1 MSLLE
6 KDKEGKLYTN
16 FYKTHFT
23 FYAIFL
29 LSLLNLFHFN
39 AHSQNG
45 KGEYMDVGVAR
56 IDITPQGPI
65 RLAGYASRDKSET
78 EKAIHK
84 LEAKALA
91 FGSDEQEPS
100 ILITLDLVGI
110 PAEITSYLAE
120 SLSKSVGVSE
130 SRLAI
135 CASHTHGG
143 PEVGNLLNILQSRGE
158 VFSDS
163 LLTLDHLVHISAYRE
178 KLKKKLEEVSLQALK
193 NRTPA
198 KVSWGQGQVGFA
210 KNRRTEGG
218 PVDHAMPMLR
228 VDSQEGKLMAVLVN
242 YACHGTTISSVNEI
256 HGDWISEAQ
265 KFIESRHPGTAA
277 MVAIGCAGDSNP
289 HPRREMEFMV
299 RHGKEIADEVDKLL
313 KTKLESIATPP
324 TAQMKRVNLPF
335 AHVPTVPEL
344 IKESRENTIK
354 GYYSRLALDRVTRGG
369 EIPASQTY
377 PIQVWAFGSKMVMIN
392 LPGEVVVDYSLRL
405 KKEIGSKVLWIN
417 AYANDVPSYIA
428 SKRVIAE
435 GGYEAEG
442 SMYWYDKPSPY
453 KPEIEDI
460 IIQAVHDLLPGRFK
474 KIE

>member
-1 MSLLE
+1 MNVFEVKKSWRTGFFVSSFFCYVIFLTSLLC
-6 KDKEGKLYTN
+6 LS
-16 FYKTHFT
+16 FS
-23 FYAIFL
+23 YAQ
-29 LSLLNLFHFN
+29 
-39 AHSQNG
+39 SQGDSMNG
-45 KGEYMDVGVAR
+45 YVEVGVAR
-56 IDITPQGPI
+56 IDITPDGPI
-65 RLAGYASRDKSET
+65 RLAGYANRDKTET
-78 EKAIHK
+78 DKRIHR
-84 LEAKALA
+84 LDAKALA
-91 FGSDEQEPS
+91 FGSDEQQPS

-110 PAEITSYLAE
+110 PAEITGYLAE
-120 SLSKSVGVSE
+120 SLSKSVGISE

-143 PEVGNLLNILQSRGE
+143 PEIGNLLNILQARGE

-163 LLTLDHLVHISAYRE
+163 LLALDHLVHISEYRE
-178 KLKKKLEEVSLQALK
+178 ELKKKLEEVSLQALK
-193 NRTPA
+193 NRAPA
-198 KVSWGQGQVGFA
+198 KISWGQGEVGFA

-228 VDSQEGKLMAVLVN
+228 VDSKDGKLLAVLVN

-289 HPRREMEFMV
+289 HPRRETKFMLQ
-299 RHGKEIADEVDKLL
+299 HGKAIADEVDQLL
-313 KTKLESIATPP
+313 KATLEPITAPP

-335 AHVPTVPEL
+335 AHVPSVPEL
-344 IKESRENTIK
+344 IMESRENTIK

-369 EIPASQTY
+369 EIPSSQSY
-377 PIQVWAFGSKMVMIN
+377 PIQVWTFGNKMAMIN

-405 KKEIGSKVLWIN
+405 KREIGSKVLWIN
-417 AYANDVPSYIA
+417 SYTNDVPSYIA

-460 IIQAVHDLLPGRFK
+460 IIEAVHDLLPGRFK
-474 KIE
+474 KGVK

>member
-1 MSLLE
+1 MLE
-6 KDKEGKLYTN
+6 NENGFKSPLELC
-16 FYKTHFT
+16 FFCI
-23 FYAIFL
+23 AIFL
-29 LSLLNLFHFN
+29 IGFLNLNESN
-39 AHSQNG
+39 AQSQNATLD
-45 KGEYMDVGVAR
+45 EYMEVGVAR
-56 IDITPQGPI
+56 IDITPKGPI
-65 RLAGYASRDKSET
+65 RLAGYASRDKTET
-78 EKAIHK
+78 EKRIHK

-91 FGSDEQEPS
+91 FGSDEQQPS

-110 PAEITSYLAE
+110 PAEITSHLVK
-120 SLSKSVGVSE
+120 SLSQKVGMDE

-143 PEVGNLLNILQSRGE
+143 PEVGNLLNILQARGE

-163 LLTLDHLVHISAYRE
+163 LLALDHLVHISEYRE
-178 KLKKKLEEVSLQALK
+178 ELKKKLVQVSLQALK
-193 NRTPA
+193 NRAPA
-198 KVSWGQGQVGFA
+198 SVSWGQGQVGFA

-228 VDSQEGKLMAVLVN
+228 VDSKEGKLLAVLLN
-242 YACHGTTISSVNEI
+242 YACHGTTISSVNEL

-289 HPRREMEFMV
+289 HPRREMKYMV
-299 RHGKEIADEVDKLL
+299 SHGKEIADEVDRLL
-313 KTKLESIATPP
+313 ETTLEPIASPP
-324 TAQMKRVNLPF
+324 TAQMKQVHLPY
-335 AHVPTVPEL
+335 AHVPTLPEL
-344 IKESRENTIK
+344 IKESSEKTIK
-354 GYYSRLALDRVTRGG
+354 GYYSRLALDRVTRGR
-369 EIPASQTY
+369 EIPITQPYA
-377 PIQVWAFGSKMVMIN
+377 IQVWTFGNKMAMIN

-405 KKEIGSKVLWIN
+405 KKEIGSSVLWIN

-474 KIE
+474 KVDK

>member
-1 MSLLE
+1 MNLFTS
-6 KDKEGKLYTN
+6 GKHDNRYISPLGWCF
-16 FYKTHFT
+16 FYF
-23 FYAIFL
+23 AIFL
-29 LSLLNLFHFN
+29 GSFLNPN
-39 AHSQNG
+39 HSCAQSENDS
-45 KGEYMDVGVAR
+45 EYMEVGIAR
-56 IDITPQGPI
+56 MDITPKGPI
-65 RLAGYASRDKSET
+65 RLAGYASRDKTET
-78 EKAIHK
+78 ETRIHK

-91 FGSDEQEPS
+91 FGSDEQQPS

-110 PAEITSYLAE
+110 PAEITRQLAE
-120 SLSKSVGVSE
+120 SLSKSTGISE

-143 PEVGNLLNILQSRGE
+143 PEVGNLLNILQARGE

-163 LLTLDHLVHISAYRE
+163 LLALDHLVHISAYRE
-178 KLKKKLEEVSLQALK
+178 ELKKKLEEVSLQALK

-228 VDSQEGKLMAVLVN
+228 VDSKDGKLLAVLVN
-242 YACHGTTISSVNEI
+242 YACHGTTISGINEI

-289 HPRREMEFMV
+289 HPRREMKYMV
-299 RHGKEIADEVDKLL
+299 SHGKEIADEVDRLL
-313 KTKLESIATPP
+313 ETKLEPIASPP
-324 TAQMKRVNLPF
+324 TAQMKRINLPY

-344 IKESRENTIK
+344 IKESSENTIK
-354 GYYSRLALDRVTRGG
+354 GYYSRLALDRVTRGM
-369 EIPASQTY
+369 EIPTTQPYA
-377 PIQVWAFGSKMVMIN
+377 IQVWTFGSKMAMIN

-405 KKEIGSKVLWIN
+405 KKEIGASVLWIN
-417 AYANDVPSYIA
+417 AYTNDVPSYIA
-428 SKRVIAE
+428 SARVIAE

-453 KPEIEDI
+453 KPEIEDM
-460 IIQAVHDLLPGRFK
+460 IIQAVVDLLPGSFK
-474 KIE
+474 KRDN